1 MNMAFKPHSV
11 AVRVLDQTDANE
23 LARIDAFI
31 AASAQGTVFHRP
43 AWMLSVSKACGHD
56 WRYLLAE
63 DGDGALIGIL
73 PLHSGVLG
81 LRRGRRHNFGQRPGC
96 PVAGR

>member
-43 AWMLSVSKACGHD
+43 AAMT
-56 WRYLLAE
+56 
-63 DGDGALIGIL
+63 GAICL
-73 PLHSGVLG
+73 PKTAT
-81 LRRGRRHNFGQRPGC
+81 GR
-96 PVAGR
+96 